1 MIRSARPLA
10 ATRRTLASAA
20 TAAVA
25 APSTRA
31 AAGLAS
37 ARRSHATAVPSTTL
51 CANAACSRPTARTS
65 SSSALRLSRS
75 AHRALVPAGI
85 AATALVPIPS
95 TCPRC
100 THARPARR
108 HASYSTASLVPA
120 APTSLVFNHFGTGF
134 AKHAQA
140 LVVPDRRSPLK
151 SMQCGEDAFFSRYN
165 CVGVGDGVGGW
176 QGQANANAGLF
187 ARKLMHYCSAE
198 LERAHEVPPN
208 VAARDEI
215 DIDPVGVLQHAY
227 HRTVQDAQSEGFVGS
242 TTACVVLLVH
252 DELRIAN
259 LGDGAVMV
267 IRQGEFVFRTEEQVH
282 SFNYPYQLGTAASDL
297 PTHAQQFRVKAHHGD
312 IVLVVSDGILDNL
325 FEEDILAAVREHVPK
340 PTVDPPVVPLAR
352 DPGLPAG
359 AAGTAETASSHPRG
373 FASWLT
379 SPASS
384 LAKSVRAA
392 VAGPPPPPPPPATE
406 PVAPIPD
413 PSAHPLG
420 HDVPTLP
427 PVSSAGATD
436 PAAAA
441 VPDFGPPHAIPA
453 AYTGLLALADQCR
466 AASVADQV
474 ALARAA
480 AVAAA
485 AAADPRRIAE
495 ALARRAKDVAEDVRC
510 ASPFQT
516 RALHEGLYFQGGKT
530 DDISV
535 VVAVVRDPAQARAEG
550 LAAAAAAAAAEVE
563 AGVGRGADAGAS
575 MGGA

>member
-25 APSTRA
+25 VSSARA

-37 ARRSHATAVPSTTL
+37 ARRTHATAVPLTSV
-51 CANAACSRPTARTS
+51 CAIAACSQPTTARSAPS
-65 SSSALRLSRS
+65 SSGSLRPSRS
-75 AHRALVPAGI
+75 AHRKFVPAA

-95 TCPRC
+95 PCARC

-108 HASYSTASLVPA
+108 HASYSTASLVPT

-151 SMQCGEDAFFSRYN
+151 SIQCGEDAFFSRYN

-215 DIDPVGVLQHAY
+215 DPVGVLQHAY

-259 LGDGAVMV
+259 LGDGAVLV

-340 PTVDPPVVPLAR
+340 PTVDPPIVPLAR

-392 VAGPPPPPPPPATE
+392 VAGPPPPPPPPAAE

-420 HDVPTLP
+420 HDVPMLP
-427 PVSSAGATD
+427 PVSSASAAD
-436 PAAAA
+436 PAAA
-441 VPDFGPPHAIPA
+441 VPDFGPPHVIPA

-550 LAAAAAAAAAEVE
+550 LAAAAAAAAAAGTEV
-563 AGVGRGADAGAS
+563 GVGRGADVVAS

>member
-1 MIRSARPLA
+1 M
-10 ATRRTLASAA
+10 
-20 TAAVA
+20 V
-25 APSTRA
+25 
-31 AAGLAS
+31 
-37 ARRSHATAVPSTTL
+37 
-51 CANAACSRPTARTS
+51 CAIAACSRPTAR
-65 SSSALRLSRS
+65 SSSAGALRPSRS
-75 AHRALVPAGI
+75 AHRAIVPAG
-85 AATALVPIPS
+85 AAAVALVPIPS
-95 TCPRC
+95 TCARC

-108 HASYSTASLVPA
+108 HASYSTASPA
-120 APTSLVFNHFGTGF
+120 PTAPTSLVFNHFGTGF

-259 LGDGAVMV
+259 LGDGAVLV

-340 PTVDPPVVPLAR
+340 PAVDPPVVPLAR
-352 DPGLPAG
+352 DRGLPVG
-359 AAGTAETASSHPRG
+359 AAGTAETASSHARG
-373 FASWLT
+373 FASWLA

-392 VAGPPPPPPPPATE
+392 VAGPPPPLPPAAET
-406 PVAPIPD
+406 PIPD

-427 PVSSAGATD
+427 PVSSANATD
-436 PAAAA
+436 PAAAGA
-441 VPDFGPPHAIPA
+441 TVPDFGPPHAIPA

-466 AASVADQV
+466 AATVADQV

-550 LAAAAAAAAAEVE
+550 LAAAAAAAAAE
-563 AGVGRGADAGAS
+563 AGVEREADVGAS
-575 MGGA
+575 AGGA